1 MHVCDYWEGVDISI
15 IHFYL
20 PLMCIIIQEQNILE
34 QYFYIALYRRKIPTV
49 WLERESI

>member
-20 PLMCIIIQEQNILE
+20 SLMYIKIQEQNILG
-34 QYFYIALYRRKIPTV
+34 QYFYIALYRQQIPTV
-49 WLERESI
+49 WLGRE

>member
-20 PLMCIIIQEQNILE
+20 PLMYIEIQEQNILE
-34 QYFYIALYRRKIPTV
+34 QYFSIALYRQQIPTV
-49 WLERESI
+49 

>member
-20 PLMCIIIQEQNILE
+20 SLMYIEIQEQNILE
-34 QYFYIALYRRKIPTV
+34 QYFYITLYRQQMPRV
-49 WLERESI
+49 WLERE